1 MISLDAIRQTPVLTA
16 SRDTTI
22 VAAARMM
29 REAHVGALVVV
40 ESAAARVQGAAKR
53 PAKRSTKRPAVE
65 STVGSTAG
73 SAQESAALLPPEAQK
88 LIGIVTDRDIVMA
101 IVALD
106 LDPNVFLLGD
116 LLSRPLVTADAGLGM
131 RDGLAIMNAKGIRRL
146 PLVNAAGELT
156 GMVTL
161 DDLIIEAARSM
172 QQVAGVIERE
182 ITSELALRPSRI
194 RARKASAAKAHV
206 IQAPA
211 AAPRVAQMHA
221 AKHRPPG
228 KTGETLRAK
237 TGAHT
242 KPPAATTVQ
251 HLPFI

>member
-1 MISLDAIRQTPVLTA
+1 MISLDAICQAPVLTA
-16 SRDTTI
+16 SHDTTI
-22 VAAARMM
+22 VAAARLM

-40 ESAAARVQGAAKR
+40 ESAAAKSQGAAKR
-53 PAKRSTKRPAVE
+53 PVK
-65 STVGSTAG
+65 GSPAG
-73 SAQESAALLPPEAQK
+73 SAALMPSEAHK
-88 LIGIVTDRDIVMA
+88 PIGIVTDRDIVMA

-116 LLSRPLVTADAGLGM
+116 LLSRPLVTADAGFGI

-146 PLVNAAGELT
+146 PLVNAAGGLT

-161 DDLIIEAARSM
+161 DDLIIEAARGL

-194 RARKASAAKAHV
+194 RARKAGVAKPQV
-206 IQAPA
+206 TQAPRVKT
-211 AAPRVAQMHA
+211 RVAQMHT

-228 KTGETLRAK
+228 KTGATPRAK
-237 TGAHT
+237 PNAKSNRPTGEFL
-242 KPPAATTVQ
+242 Q

>member
-1 MISLDAIRQTPVLTA
+1 MTTLDAICTAPVLTA

-40 ESAAARVQGAAKR
+40 SDAAAKTPGVARGT
-53 PAKRSTKRPAVE
+53 TKT
-65 STVGSTAG
+65 STVWM
-73 SAQESAALLPPEAQK
+73 PPGRPK
-88 LIGIVTDRDIVMA
+88 PIGIVTDRDIVMA

-116 LLSRPLVTADAGLGM
+116 LLNRPLVTATAGLSI
-131 RDGLAIMNAKGIRRL
+131 REGLAIMNAKGIRRL
-146 PLVNAAGELT
+146 PLVNRAGELT

-161 DDLIIEAARSM
+161 DDLIIEAARDL
-172 QQVAGVIERE
+172 QQVASVIERE

-194 RARKASAAKAHV
+194 RARQASGKKAQVAGPK
-206 IQAPA
+206 A
-211 AAPRVAQMHA
+211 AAPQRRRTAARATARAAPVTPVTPVTPVA
-221 AKHRPPG
+221 KN
-228 KTGETLRAK
+228 L
-237 TGAHT
+237 
-242 KPPAATTVQ
+242 Q